1 MRVLLHVCCGPCATH
16 AIERLRTEHEVTLF
30 FSNSNI
36 HPPEEYERRLAA
48 APPAS
53 ARLVLPLVE
62 DVYDHAAWRAAV
74 IGLEDE
80 PERGRRCEP
89 CFAFN
94 LSRAADYAREHG
106 FDRFT
111 TTLTISPH
119 KSSATIFRVGASL
132 GPFLAVDFKKGD
144 GFRRG
149 LALSREYGLY
159 RQGYCGCEFSLRA
172 RSVPPPAPSIP

>member
-1 MRVLLHVCCGPCATH
+1 MKRVLLHVCCAPCATH
-16 AIERLRTEHEVTLF
+16 AIERLRAEHEVVLF

-48 APPAS
+48 ARSLA
-53 ARLVLPLVE
+53 ARLALPLVVDAYE
-62 DVYDHAAWRAAV
+62 HAAWRTAV
-74 IGLEDE
+74 AGLEAE
-80 PERGRRCEP
+80 PERGRRCEA

-94 LSRAADYAREHG
+94 LARAADYARLHG
-106 FDRFT
+106 FDGFT

-132 GPFLAVDFKKGD
+132 GPFLAVDFKKAD

-159 RQGYCGCEFSLRA
+159 RQAYCGCEFSR
-172 RSVPPPAPSIP
+172 PPA